1 MAHQFHIPVLG
12 LAFSVDTPIKV
23 AHLGITSVLSI
34 VDDELLERM
43 REFHATQAGLPYTP
57 ITKNSPDH
65 RARRIEAYLNLVQFL
80 VQGNFN
86 RLRKGDFSTSGEL
99 HTYFELL
106 PDLHPL
112 KVEYLQM
119 MAESDPTIRQ
129 GMQDTL
135 RHNMSPGKIE
145 VNIMSKVDKLNSD
158 HLNRPLDEAFSDAL
172 SALRGVAH
180 SALNL
185 SLVLSAGMNPR
196 LYTYLGELSQFQ
208 IHSSGPFKKE
218 IILKVSDY
226 RSALIQAKF
235 LAKKRIWISEFRIE
249 SGLNCGGHAFATEG
263 YLLGP
268 ILEEFKQ
275 KKAELVQEL
284 MTLYSKAWG
293 LSIDEID
300 LPPTRFT
307 VQGGIGTAEEQR
319 FLLDQYELDGT
330 GWGSPFLLVPEATTV
345 DAETLQNL
353 ATAAHT
359 DFYVSGA
366 SPLGVPFNN
375 FRKSTAEKQRLE
387 RIKNGRPGS
396 PCTKKYLVSNTEF
409 TSEPICTASRK
420 YQHRKIKQLQSAEL
434 QPEEYQR
441 QLNDVL
447 EKTCLC
453 EGLASSAYLKNDLLK
468 PKENPAVAICPGP
481 NIAWFNRSY
490 SLREMVDHIYGRI
503 DLLVHAAERPNL
515 FINELELYLQ
525 HLQKFIDQNNHSLND
540 KKEKYITKFKTQL
553 EEGIRYYES
562 LQDRFQPLSN
572 LFSPRSL
579 LQLEKAKLE
588 LQRMGY

>member
-12 LAFSVDTPIKV
+12 LAFSVDTPIKI
-23 AHLGITSVLSI
+23 AHLGINSVISI

-43 REFHATQAGLPYTP
+43 REFHAKQAGLPYSP
-57 ITKNSPDH
+57 ITQNSPDH

-80 VQGNFN
+80 VQGNFK
-86 RLRKGDFSTSGEL
+86 RLQQGDFNTSTEL
-99 HTYFELL
+99 QSYFELM
-106 PDLHPL
+106 PDHHPL
-112 KVEYLQM
+112 RAQYHQM
-119 MAESDPTIRQ
+119 KAEMDPTLKQR
-129 GMQDTL
+129 MQDTL
-135 RHNMSPGKIE
+135 RQNMSPGQIE
-145 VNIMSKVDKLNSD
+145 VNIMSKVDKMNTN
-158 HLNRPLDEAFSDAL
+158 HLNHPLSEAFSDAL

-196 LYTYLGELSQFQ
+196 LYTYLGELPQFQ
-208 IHSSGPFKKE
+208 IHSSEVFKKK

-275 KKAELVQEL
+275 KKADLIQEL
-284 MTLYSKAWG
+284 MMIYSKAWG
-293 LSIDEID
+293 QSVENMHI
-300 LPPTRFT
+300 PTTRFT

-319 FLLDQYELDGT
+319 FLLDQYQLDGT
-330 GWGSPFLLVPEATTV
+330 GWGSPFLLVPEATNL

-353 ATAAHT
+353 ETAVPT

-375 FRKSTAEKQRLE
+375 FRKSSAEKQRLE

-396 PCTKKYLVSNTEF
+396 PCSKKYLVSNTEF
-409 TSEPICTASRK
+409 TNEPICTASRK
-420 YQHRKIKQLQSAEL
+420 YQHRKIKQLQNAEL
-434 QPEEYQR
+434 QPEEYQC
-441 QLNDVL
+441 QLHEVL

-453 EGLASSAYLKNDLLK
+453 EGLASSAYLKNGLLK

-490 SLREMVDHIYGRI
+490 SLREMIDHIYGRI
-503 DLLVHAAERPNL
+503 DLLVHATERPNL

-525 HLQKFIDQNNHSLND
+525 HLQKFMEQNQHSLNE
-540 KKEKYITKFKTQL
+540 KKDKYIRKFKSQL

-562 LQDRFQPLSN
+562 LQDRFQHISN

-579 LQLEKAKLE
+579 HQLEQAKLK
-588 LQRMGY
+588 LQRMEC

>member
-23 AHLGITSVLSI
+23 AHLGITSVISI

-43 REFHATQAGLPYTP
+43 RAFHASQAGLPYSP

-80 VQGNFN
+80 VRGNFK
-86 RLRKGDFSTSGEL
+86 RLQHGDFTTSNAL
-99 HTYFELL
+99 QTYFDLL
-106 PDLHPL
+106 PDPHPL
-112 KVEYLQM
+112 KEAYSRM
-119 MAESDPTIRQ
+119 IAEKDPIIKQHMQTSLRQ
-129 GMQDTL
+129 
-135 RHNMSPGKIE
+135 NMSPGKIE

-158 HLNRPLDEAFSDAL
+158 HLNRPLNEAFSDAL
-172 SALRGVAH
+172 AALRGVAH
-180 SALNL
+180 SELNG

-196 LYTYLGELSQFQ
+196 LYSYLGELPQFQ
-208 IHSSGPFKKE
+208 NHSSEPCKKE

-275 KKAELVQEL
+275 KKTELIQEL
-284 MTLYSKAWG
+284 QELYRNAGDQTPS
-293 LSIDEID
+293 DMRF
-300 LPPTRFT
+300 PPTRFT
-307 VQGGIGTAEEQR
+307 VQGGIGTAAEQQ
-319 FLLDQYELDGT
+319 FLLDQYQLDGT

-345 DAETLQNL
+345 DTETLQQL
-353 ATAAHT
+353 AAAAHT

-375 FRKSTAEKQRLE
+375 FRRSTAEKQRLE
-387 RIKNGRPGS
+387 RIKSGRPGS

-420 YQHRKIKQLQSAEL
+420 YQHKKIKQLQNADL
-434 QPEEYQR
+434 ALEEYQR

-453 EGLASSAYLKNDLLK
+453 EGLASSAYLKNNLLK

-503 DLLVHAAERPNL
+503 DLLLHAGERPNL

-525 HLQKFIDQNNHSLND
+525 HLQKFIEQNNHSLSD
-540 KKEKYITKFKTQL
+540 KKEKYISKFKSRL
-553 EEGIRYYES
+553 EEGIHYYEA
-562 LQDRFQPLSN
+562 LQDRFHHLGN

-588 LQRMGY
+588 LKRIGS